1 MGPGGGMLFL
11 PGSPVTR
18 FSPPAR
24 RASFPPAANFPEFP
38 AVGFSPGGDTFG
50 SCVGGARV
58 SPQGGGGGGQKI
70 LRVSGT
76 RNEWGEEMSGG
87 PGPPEIRR
95 IKADAGREGPEIFPA
110 CAGGARPVL
119 GDEGR
124 LEANGNFGEKNGC
137 GAGGGEV
144 PRPEGKRPVPIC
156 FRGSGG
162 GPPSRL
168 SRRFPQISR
177 VPGVFDPPYLRDP
190 GLRNI
195 AECCGQKNSR
205 PGQPGKLIDRAG
217 AAGLGFGAFRTG
229 KSAPAGPSPS
239 RAGAACSSH
248 PTEEKRACRTSTCT
262 TTS

>member
-1 MGPGGGMLFL
+1 MLFL

-24 RASFPPAANFPEFP
+24 WASFPPAANFPEFP